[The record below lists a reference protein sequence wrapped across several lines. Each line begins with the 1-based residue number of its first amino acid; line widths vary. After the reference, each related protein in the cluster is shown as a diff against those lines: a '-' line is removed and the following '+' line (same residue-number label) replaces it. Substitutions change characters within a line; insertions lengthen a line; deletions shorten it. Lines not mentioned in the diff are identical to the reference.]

1 MPPRPSLPDLT
12 PAYRLADAT
21 AASLRRSLRL
31 PRDNHDDLRQDLLVD
46 LLARLPAYDPA
57 RGPFGAFA
65 RVCIRHAAT
74 RITAKVKRERAERH
88 AMGLDDI
95 VPGAEGL
102 TLADTLGENQG
113 YAAWCGQQTDEIASL
128 ERRLDLE
135 RAAGAI
141 DPDDHPLCA
150 ALSRH
155 TPHEFGEQRTMP
167 RMRIYRRI
175 REIRLRLLAA
185 GIPSAA

>member
-1 MPPRPSLPDLT
+1 MSRPI
-12 PAYRLADAT
+12 T
-21 AASLRRSLRL
+21 AADLHTIQTIAAEEARRLGRSLGL
-31 PRDNHDDLRQDLLVD
+31 PPQDRDDLRHD
-46 LLARLPAYDPA
+46 LLADLLSRLPAYDPA
-57 RGPFGAFA
+57 KGTLGAFA
-65 RVCIRHAAT
+65 RVCMRHAAL
-74 RITAKVKRERAERH
+74 RIGEQHRQRRRRAH
-88 AMGLDDI
+88 AVSLDDRL
-95 VPGAEGL
+95 PGSEEL
-102 TLADTLGENQG
+102 TFADVLTEADSYGS
-113 YAAWCGQQTDEIASL
+113 WCGQPSDAFAAL

-135 RAAGAI
+135 RAVGAI
-141 DPDDHPLCA
+141 DPQDHPLCA